1 MPIVN
6 TKSKPKSKKLADVL
20 KKAKKSTSKTQVA
33 PWAGPCDPGENGG
46 ITQSLLCK
54 FLVDRERFRLL
65 VINGYKSADS
75 FNHRLE
81 YGQMWHL
88 CEEALAKQEWKVT
101 ANKPWE
107 PPLRTYC
114 QSLCKKYKTQQEQV
128 QHWYNVCKVQF
139 PIYVKYWARHPDVK
153 ARNPLLQE
161 EVFHVPYLLPSGRS
175 VYLQGKFDSVD
186 MIGKGKSAGIYLQE
200 NKSKGDIDVPQLKR
214 QLTYDIQTMVYLVA
228 LQEFYSDPEQCQQS
242 MWKSLGYHVPIAGIR
257 YNVIRRPLS
266 GGKGSI
272 VQRKGN
278 GKTTQP
284 ETNDE
289 FYARLAGVIE
299 EDPSL
304 FFMRWKVE
312 ILPSDI
318 ERFKREF
325 LNPVLEQLCD
335 WWEFI
340 RTYTDPFDPAGR
352 GIHWRMPY
360 GVYSPLLDGGSTEL
374 DEYLA
379 SGSTLGLEQTTNLF
393 PELKH

>member
-33 PWAGPCDPGENGG
+33 PWAGPCDPGEYGG

-65 VINGYKSADS
+65 VVNGYKSADS

-81 YGQMWHL
+81 YGNMWHV
-88 CEEALAKQEWKVT
+88 CEESLAG
-101 ANKPWE
+101 NKAWAQD
-107 PPLRTYC
+107 LQYYC
-114 QSLCKKYKTQQEQV
+114 KSLCQKYKTQQEQV
-128 QHWYNVCKVQF
+128 QHWYNVCKIQF
-139 PIYVKYWARHPDVK
+139 PIYARYWARHPDVK
-153 ARNPLLQE
+153 ARSPLLQE
-161 EVFHVPYLLPSGRS
+161 EVFHVPYLLPSGRTA
-175 VYLQGKFDSVD
+175 YLRGKFDSVD

-200 NKSKGDIDVPQLKR
+200 NKSKGDIDEPQLKR
-214 QLTYDIQTMVYLVA
+214 QLTYDIQTMLYLVA
-228 LQEFYSDPEQCQQS
+228 L
-242 MWKSLGYHVPIAGIR
+242 WKSYCPTGKGRSTFGAPIEGIR

-284 ETNDE
+284 ETNDK

-299 EDPSL
+299 EDPSS

-335 WWEFI
+335 WWEFLHN
-340 RTYTDPFDPAGR
+340 YTDPFNPDGN

-379 SGSTLGLEQTTNLF
+379 SGSTLGLEQTTDLF
-393 PELKH
+393 PELKQ

>member
-1 MPIVN
+1 
-6 TKSKPKSKKLADVL
+6 
-20 KKAKKSTSKTQVA
+20 
-33 PWAGPCDPGENGG
+33 
-46 ITQSLLCK
+46 
-54 FLVDRERFRLL
+54 
-65 VINGYKSADS
+65 
-75 FNHRLE
+75 
-81 YGQMWHL
+81 
-88 CEEALAKQEWKVT
+88 
-101 ANKPWE
+101 
-107 PPLRTYC
+107 
-114 QSLCKKYKTQQEQV
+114 
-128 QHWYNVCKVQF
+128 
-139 PIYVKYWARHPDVK
+139 
-153 ARNPLLQE
+153 
-161 EVFHVPYLLPSGRS
+161 
-175 VYLQGKFDSVD
+175 

-200 NKSKGDIDVPQLKR
+200 NKSKGDIDEPQLKR
-214 QLTYDIQTMVYLVA
+214 QLQFDIQTGTYLVA
-228 LQEFYSDPEQCQQS
+228 LQHELHHARWSDGSSDKQGKLKYP
-242 MWKSLGYHVPIAGIR
+242 LAGIR

-278 GKTTQP
+278 GKTTKP

-299 EDPSL
+299 EDPSS

-340 RTYTDPFDPAGR
+340 HTYTDPFDPAGH

-379 SGSTLGLEQTTNLF
+379 SGSTLGLEQTTDLF
-393 PELKH
+393 PELK